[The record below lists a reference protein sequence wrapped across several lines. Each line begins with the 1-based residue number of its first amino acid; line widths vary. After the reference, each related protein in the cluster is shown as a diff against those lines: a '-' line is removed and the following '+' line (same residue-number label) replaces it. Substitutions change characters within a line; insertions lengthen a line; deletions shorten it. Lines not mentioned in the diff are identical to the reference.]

1 LDTFTT
7 DFSFVNLT
15 KHKAEEIIGFYGSR
29 EHKGRSQSLVGK
41 RWLNRIFDAVG
52 LCYADRAG
60 PLTSL
65 LDDDVAP
72 RSRGGHGHG
81 HKGVRGK

>member
-1 LDTFTT
+1 
-7 DFSFVNLT
+7 
-15 KHKAEEIIGFYGSR
+15 
-29 EHKGRSQSLVGK
+29 
-41 RWLNRIFDAVG
+41 VG